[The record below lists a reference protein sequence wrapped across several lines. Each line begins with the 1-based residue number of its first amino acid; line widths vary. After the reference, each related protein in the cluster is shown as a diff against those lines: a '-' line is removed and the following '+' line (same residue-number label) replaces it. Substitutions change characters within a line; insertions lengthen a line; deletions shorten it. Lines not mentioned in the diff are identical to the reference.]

1 MLRQDR
7 NCFGGGICIYVKEN
21 IASKQLDFYLG
32 KETEAVCLEINIW
45 LRKWHTVGL
54 NKLPRQNSSLFL
66 ENSCFKGSPCCIDLI
81 ITNRKSYFKNTFV
94 TATGI
99 FDSHKLTAV
108 SLKSQILKS
117 PSKIETLMKIDSMR
131 T

>member
-7 NCFGGGICIYVKEN
+7 NCFGGGICIYGKEN

-99 FDSHKLTAV
+99 SVFHKLTQSA
-108 SLKSQILKS
+108 
-117 PSKIETLMKIDSMR
+117 
-131 T
+131 